1 MNGRKSKL
9 YRKTGKQILVDWLRS
24 VIPDEED
31 GAKITVKNIEDF
43 VSEQTHVYMNRKFL
57 LSAYSLKWIYKRV
70 KRNPDLTFDQLKKD
84 IQEYGLRN
92 SLLIAPMPTASTS
105 QILGNNECFEAFTS
119 NIYTRRTLAGE
130 FTIVNKYLIKDLLT
144 KC

>member
-31 GAKITVKNIEDF
+31 GAKITVKNIEEF
-43 VSEQTHVYMNRKFL
+43 VAEQTHVYMNRKFL

-84 IQEYGLRN
+84 LE
-92 SLLIAPMPTASTS
+92 
-105 QILGNNECFEAFTS
+105 NEQQG
-119 NIYTRRTLAGE
+119 Y
-130 FTIVNKYLIKDLLT
+130 
-144 KC
+144 